1 MRLKNMKNFIVL
13 LFLFSCA
20 AALAPLQRGVLRAPP
35 TPPGVKLP
43 EPQWMVQYLD
53 HFNKDSKTTWNQRYF
68 TNDSFWDKESGP
80 VFLLL
85 GGEGPDNPA
94 WLVADTEIMINAQKF
109 KALVITIE
117 HRYEAGRVAQDQP
130 FVV

>member
-1 MRLKNMKNFIVL
+1 MKNFVVL

-20 AALAPLQRGVLRAPP
+20 AALAPLQRAVLRAPP
-35 TPPGVKLP
+35 TPPGAKLP

-53 HFNKDSKTTWNQRYF
+53 HFDKDSKTTWNQRYF
-68 TNDSFWDKESGP
+68 ANDSFWDKVSGP

-94 WLVADTEIMINAQKF
+94 WLAADTEIMINARKY

-117 HRYEAGRVAQDQP
+117 HRYNGAGLLQ
-130 FVV
+130 